1 MKLKYR
7 RPLIVLAV
15 MLLCLLLHSL
25 PVSKQLLEILKLRS
39 YDLILDIFNAHSD
52 RDSQP
57 VIEDVVIVDIDEESI
72 SRLGQFSSWPSLYF
86 ADLVDSLANDAPVLI
101 AFDVFFTESDSLN
114 AYGRQRLTEHLKAQG
129 FNPRSLLD
137 HLSGDLDFARALSEA
152 GNAYLG
158 MFNSSAS
165 SPVNSLPAN
174 LKAWRVPGMPAT
186 PVSNPKAPTSL
197 LADAVYGIG
206 FAHIEPDIS
215 GIIHDY
221 PLFFRYEDM
230 LYVNFSFQACLDL
243 LGIDQIRRDGGL
255 RLLSDGSE
263 VMKLPLDAR
272 GKFFLNY
279 YGKSHR
285 FRYISFSDVLFGRIE
300 DGFFADKIVL
310 VGSSAAGLR
319 DIKSSPLQTDYPG
332 VELHATMMM
341 NLLEGDFVHW
351 LPQWLTWLISLILLV
366 LVSLSIRYLKPL
378 QSLTIFVL
386 SSGLLFFVFILSFS
400 IHRLSLDYSVIM
412 LPWLL
417 GYLSLQVHE
426 SQLQYSERKKVR
438 NAFEHYVSKSVISQ
452 IMKVNDPLRV
462 GGIRC
467 QAAILFCDIR
477 SFSTI
482 CEKLPAEAVSDFL
495 HEHFNRCTRV
505 VTEHYG
511 TLDKYIGDALLAL
524 FNVPLP
530 KPDYCRDACL
540 AALGIIAEADRLQGE
555 YASHPTLSSFRVG
568 VGIASGEIIAGNF
581 GSDEIFNYT
590 GIGDRMNLAS
600 RLESLN
606 KVYLSSI
613 IIDAATYEAVK
624 EHFLC
629 RHLDRVCVKGKGEP
643 IDIYELLC
651 PINAASPALNSFCAA
666 YDEAVAALIAGNK
679 DCAAK
684 LFGRCLIMNP
694 EDYPSHLMLHRM
706 KDIDWQCWDGIWRF
720 ENK

>member
-1 MKLKYR
+1 MKLNIR
-7 RPLIVLAV
+7 RSLIIAAVL
-15 MLLCLLLHSL
+15 LLCIILHSMPL
-25 PVSKQLLEILKLRS
+25 SKQLLGILKLRT
-39 YDLILDIFNAHSD
+39 YDLILDIFNAYSD
-52 RDSQP
+52 RDAQP
-57 VIEDVVIVDIDEESI
+57 VIEDIVIVDIDEESI
-72 SRLGQFSSWPSLYF
+72 SRLGQYSSWPSLYF
-86 ADLVDSLANDAPVLI
+86 ADLVDSLANDDPVLI
-101 AFDVFFTESDSLN
+101 AFDVFFTESDSIN
-114 AYGRQRLTEHLKAQG
+114 EFGRTRLSEYLKSQG
-129 FNPRSLLD
+129 HSPYRLFDYLSSD
-137 HLSGDLDFARALSEA
+137 HVFARSIKDA
-152 GNAYLG
+152 GNVYLG
-158 MFNSSAS
+158 MFNSSIPS
-165 SPVNSLPAN
+165 TDWYLPQK
-174 LKAWRVPGMPAT
+174 LKAWKVPGMPSRRI
-186 PVSNPKAPTSL
+186 SNPKAPIPL
-197 LADAVYGIG
+197 LADAAYGLG
-206 FAHIEPDIS
+206 FALIEPDIS

-221 PLFFRYEDM
+221 PLFFSFEDEW
-230 LYVNFSFQACLDL
+230 YVNFSFQACLDL
-243 LGIDQIRRDGGL
+243 LGVDKIKREGDLVLI
-255 RLLSDGSE
+255 SE
-263 VMKLPLDAR
+263 GREAMKLPLDHQ
-272 GKFFLNY
+272 GKLFLNY

-285 FRYISFSDVLFGRIE
+285 FRYISFSDVLMGRLE
-300 DGFFADKIVL
+300 DGFFAGKIVL

-319 DIKSSPLQTDYPG
+319 DIKTSPLQSDYPG
-332 VELHATMMM
+332 IELHATLMM
-341 NLLEGDFVHW
+341 NILGEDFVHW
-351 LPQWLTWLISLILLV
+351 MPYWLCWFISLVLLVLIALSVRYLRPLSSLILFALSSLV
-366 LVSLSIRYLKPL
+366 LFI
-378 QSLTIFVL
+378 T
-386 SSGLLFFVFILSFS
+386 FILCFTLFRYSM
-400 IHRLSLDYSVIM
+400 DYSVII
-412 LPWLL
+412 LTWVL
-417 GYLSLQVHE
+417 GYVSLQVHE
-426 SQLQYSERKKVR
+426 SQVQYAEKKKVR

-452 IMKVNDPLRV
+452 IMKVNDPLKV
-462 GGIRC
+462 GGSRK

-482 CEKLPAEAVSDFL
+482 CENLPAEAVSEFL

-505 VTEHYG
+505 VTEHNG

-540 AALGIIAEADRLQGE
+540 SALDIIAEANKLQGE
-555 YASHPTLSSFRVG
+555 YTSHPTLSSFQVG
-568 VGIASGEIIAGNF
+568 VGIATGEIIAGNF

-613 IIDAATYEAVK
+613 IIDAATYGAVR

-651 PINAASPALNSFCAA
+651 PINAASQALISFCAA

-694 EDYPSHLMLHRM
+694 DDYPSHLMLHRM